1 MKMTKGKI
9 RKEIKYSNEE
19 WNKVIEL
26 SAKSGKLPAAY
37 IRDQALYIKIKII
50 DYLSPDD
57 GVPGMRNKFHREMN
71 EVAKTV
77 NISKAVYAKDVEDV
91 EKIINEMGEF
101 ARNDL
106 KAISMREVNI

>member
-1 MKMTKGKI
+1 MEKKI
-9 RKEIKYSNEE
+9 RKEIKYSDEE
-19 WNKVIEL
+19 WNKIVEL

-37 IRDQALYIKIKII
+37 IRDQALNIKIKII

-71 EVAKTV
+71 EVAKAV
-77 NISKAVYAKDVEDV
+77 NISKAVFAKDVEDA
-91 EKIINEMGEF
+91 ERIINEMGEF
-101 ARNDL
+101 ACNDL

>member
-1 MKMTKGKI
+1 M
-9 RKEIKYSNEE
+9 
-19 WNKVIEL
+19 
-26 SAKSGKLPAAY
+26 PAAY
-37 IRDQALYIKIKII
+37 IRNQALNIKIKII

-71 EVAKTV
+71 EVAKAV

-91 EKIINEMGEF
+91 ENIINEMGEF
-101 ARNDL
+101 ARNEL

>member
-1 MKMTKGKI
+1 MTKGKI

-19 WNKVIEL
+19 WNKVVEL
-26 SAKSGKLPAAY
+26 SAKSGKLPAAH
-37 IRDQALYIKIKII
+37 IRDQALNIKIKII

-71 EVAKTV
+71 EVAKAV
-77 NISKAVYAKDVEDV
+77 NISKAVFAKDVEDA
-91 EKIINEMGEF
+91 ERIINEMGEF

>member
-1 MKMTKGKI
+1 MEKKI
-9 RKEIKYSNEE
+9 RKEIKYSEEE
-19 WNKVIEL
+19 WSKIVEL

-37 IRDQALYIKIKII
+37 IRDQALNIKIKII

-77 NISKAVYAKDVEDV
+77 NISKAVYAKDVEDA
-91 EKIINEMGEF
+91 ERIINEMGEF

-106 KAISMREVNI
+106 KAISMCEVNI

>member
-1 MKMTKGKI
+1 MEKKI

-19 WNKVIEL
+19 WNKVVEL

-37 IRDQALYIKIKII
+37 IRNQALNIKIKII

-71 EVAKTV
+71 EVAKAV

-91 EKIINEMGEF
+91 ENIINEMGEF
-101 ARNDL
+101 AHNGL
-106 KAISMREVNI
+106 HTILMREVNI

>member
-1 MKMTKGKI
+1 MEKKI
-9 RKEIKYSNEE
+9 RKEIKYSDEE
-19 WNKVIEL
+19 WNKVTEL
-26 SAKSGKLPAAY
+26 SAKSGKLPASY
-37 IRDQALYIKIKII
+37 IRDQALNIKIKII

-71 EVAKTV
+71 EVAKAV
-77 NISKAVYAKDVEDV
+77 NISKAVYAKDVEDA
-91 EKIINEMGEF
+91 ERIINEMGEF

>member
-1 MKMTKGKI
+1 MGKKI
-9 RKEIKYSNEE
+9 RKEIKYSDEE
-19 WNKVIEL
+19 WNKVVEL

-37 IRDQALYIKIKII
+37 IRDQALNIKIKII

-71 EVAKTV
+71 EVAKAV
-77 NISKAVYAKDVEDV
+77 NISKAVFAKDVEDA
-91 EKIINEMGEF
+91 ERIINEMGEF

>member
-37 IRDQALYIKIKII
+37 IRDQALNIKIKIEDVFNT
-50 DYLSPDD
+50 DYSVPD
-57 GVPGMRNKFHREMN
+57 MRNKFHREMN

-77 NISKAVYAKDVEDV
+77 NISKVVYAKDVEDV
-91 EKIINEMGEF
+91 ERIINEMGEF
-101 ARNDL
+101 AHNELRV
-106 KAISMREVNI
+106 ISMCEVNI

>member
-1 MKMTKGKI
+1 MTKGKN

-26 SAKSGKLPAAY
+26 SAKSGKLPATY
-37 IRDQALYIKIKII
+37 IRDQALNIKIKIEDVFNT
-50 DYLSPDD
+50 DYTVPD
-57 GVPGMRNKFHREMN
+57 MRNKFHREMN

-77 NISKAVYAKDVEDV
+77 NISKAVFAKDAEDV
-91 EKIINEMGEF
+91 ERIINEMGEF
-101 ARNDL
+101 ARNNL

>member
-1 MKMTKGKI
+1 MGKKI
-9 RKEIKYSNEE
+9 RKEIKYSDEE
-19 WNKVIEL
+19 WNKVVEL
-26 SAKSGKLPAAY
+26 SAKSGKLPAPY
-37 IRDQALYIKIKII
+37 IRDQALNIKIKII

-71 EVAKTV
+71 DVAKAV
-77 NISKAVYAKDVEDV
+77 NISKAVYAKDVEDA
-91 EKIINEMGEF
+91 ERIINEMGEF

>member
-1 MKMTKGKI
+1 MEKKI
-9 RKEIKYSNEE
+9 RKEIKYSEEE
-19 WNKVIEL
+19 WSKIVEL

-37 IRDQALYIKIKII
+37 IRDQALNIKIKII

-71 EVAKTV
+71 EVAKAV

-91 EKIINEMGEF
+91 ENIINEMGEF
-101 ARNDL
+101 AHNGL
-106 KAISMREVNI
+106 HTILMREVNI

>member
-19 WNKVIEL
+19 WNKVVEL

-37 IRDQALYIKIKII
+37 IRDQALNIKIKIEDVFNT
-50 DYLSPDD
+50 DYTVPD
-57 GVPGMRNKFHREMN
+57 MRNKFHREMN

-77 NISKAVYAKDVEDV
+77 NISKAVFAKDVEDV
-91 EKIINEMGEF
+91 ERIINEMGEF
-101 ARNDL
+101 AHNGL
-106 KAISMREVNI
+106 HTISMREVNI

>member
-1 MKMTKGKI
+1 MEKKI
-9 RKEIKYSNEE
+9 RKEIKYSDEE
-19 WNKVIEL
+19 WNKIVEL

-37 IRDQALYIKIKII
+37 IRDQALNIKIKVI

-71 EVAKTV
+71 EVAKAV

-91 EKIINEMGEF
+91 ENIINEMGEF
-101 ARNDL
+101 AHNGL
-106 KAISMREVNI
+106 HTILMREVNI

>member
-1 MKMTKGKI
+1 
-9 RKEIKYSNEE
+9 
-19 WNKVIEL
+19 
-26 SAKSGKLPAAY
+26 
-37 IRDQALYIKIKII
+37 
-50 DYLSPDD
+50 
-57 GVPGMRNKFHREMN
+57 MRNKFHREMN

-77 NISKAVYAKDVEDV
+77 NISKAVFAKDVEDV

>member
-9 RKEIKYSNEE
+9 HKEIKYSDEE
-19 WNKVIEL
+19 WNKVVEL
-26 SAKSGKLPAAY
+26 SAKSGKLTAAY
-37 IRDQALYIKIKII
+37 IRDQALNIKIKII

-57 GVPGMRNKFHREMN
+57 GVPDMRNKFHREMN
-71 EVAKTV
+71 DVAKTV
-77 NISKAVYAKDVEDV
+77 NINKAVFAKDVEDV
-91 EKIINEMGEF
+91 ERIINEMGEF

>member
-1 MKMTKGKI
+1 MEKKI
-9 RKEIKYSNEE
+9 RKEIKYSDEE
-19 WNKVIEL
+19 WNKVVEL

-37 IRDQALYIKIKII
+37 IRDQALNIKIKII

-91 EKIINEMGEF
+91 ENIINEMGEF
-101 ARNDL
+101 AHNGL
-106 KAISMREVNI
+106 NTILMREVNI

>member
-19 WNKVIEL
+19 WNKIVEL

-37 IRDQALYIKIKII
+37 IRDQALNIKIKII

-57 GVPGMRNKFHREMN
+57 GVPGMRNKFYREMN

-77 NISKAVYAKDVEDV
+77 NISKVVYAKDVEDV

-106 KAISMREVNI
+106 KTISMREVNI

>member
-1 MKMTKGKI
+1 MEKKI
-9 RKEIKYSNEE
+9 RKEIKYSGEE
-19 WNKVIEL
+19 WNKVVEL
-26 SAKSGKLPAAY
+26 SVKSRKLPAAY
-37 IRDQALYIKIKII
+37 IRNQALNIKIKII

-77 NISKAVYAKDVEDV
+77 NISKAVYAKDVEDA
-91 EKIINEMGEF
+91 ERIINEMGEF
-101 ARNDL
+101 ARNYL

>member
-1 MKMTKGKI
+1 MKKTKGKI
-9 RKEIKYSNEE
+9 RKEVKFSTEE
-19 WNKVIEL
+19 WNKVVEL

-37 IRDQALYIKIKII
+37 IRDKALNIKIKII
-50 DYLSPDD
+50 DYLSHDD

-71 EVAKTV
+71 EVAKAV
-77 NISKAVYAKDVEDV
+77 NISKAVFAKDVEDV
-91 EKIINEMGEF
+91 EKIINEVGEF

>member
-19 WNKVIEL
+19 WNKVTEL
-26 SAKSGKLPAAY
+26 SAKSGNLPAAY
-37 IRDQALYIKIKII
+37 IRDQALNIKIKII

-77 NISKAVYAKDVEDV
+77 NISKVVYAKDVKDV
-91 EKIINEMGEF
+91 ERIINEMGEF

>member
-1 MKMTKGKI
+1 MTKGKI

-37 IRDQALYIKIKII
+37 IRDQALNIKIKIEDVFNT
-50 DYLSPDD
+50 DYSVPD
-57 GVPGMRNKFHREMN
+57 MRNKFHREMN

-77 NISKAVYAKDVEDV
+77 NISKVVYAKDVEDV
-91 EKIINEMGEF
+91 ERIINEMGEF
-101 ARNDL
+101 AHNELRV
-106 KAISMREVNI
+106 ISMCEVNI

>member
-1 MKMTKGKI
+1 MEKKI
-9 RKEIKYSNEE
+9 RKEIKYSDEE
-19 WNKVIEL
+19 WNKVVEL

-37 IRDQALYIKIKII
+37 IRDQALNIKIKII

-91 EKIINEMGEF
+91 ENIINEMGEF
-101 ARNDL
+101 AHNGL
-106 KAISMREVNI
+106 HTILMREVNI

>member
-1 MKMTKGKI
+1 MGKKI
-9 RKEIKYSNEE
+9 RKEIKYNDEE

-37 IRDQALYIKIKII
+37 IRDQALNIKIKII

-57 GVPGMRNKFHREMN
+57 GVPDMRNKFHREMN
-71 EVAKTV
+71 DVAKTV
-77 NISKAVYAKDVEDV
+77 NINKAVFAKDVEDV
-91 EKIINEMGEF
+91 ERIINEMGEF

>member
-1 MKMTKGKI
+1 M
-9 RKEIKYSNEE
+9 
-19 WNKVIEL
+19 
-26 SAKSGKLPAAY
+26 PASY
-37 IRDQALYIKIKII
+37 IRDQALNIKIKII

-57 GVPGMRNKFHREMN
+57 GVPGMRNKFHCEMN

-77 NISKAVYAKDVEDV
+77 NISKAVYAKDVEDA
-91 EKIINEMGEF
+91 ERIINEMGEF

>member
-1 MKMTKGKI
+1 MENKI
-9 RKEIKYSNEE
+9 RKEIKYSDEE
-19 WNKVIEL
+19 WNKVVEL

-37 IRDQALYIKIKII
+37 IRDQALNIKIKII

-71 EVAKTV
+71 EVAKAV

-91 EKIINEMGEF
+91 ENIINEMGEF
-101 ARNDL
+101 AHNGL
-106 KAISMREVNI
+106 HTILMREVNI

>member
-1 MKMTKGKI
+1 MEKKI
-9 RKEIKYSNEE
+9 RKEIKYSGEE
-19 WNKVIEL
+19 WNKVVEL
-26 SAKSGKLPAAY
+26 SAKNGKLPAAY
-37 IRDQALYIKIKII
+37 IRDQALNIKIKII

-71 EVAKTV
+71 EVAKAV
-77 NISKAVYAKDVEDV
+77 NISKAVFAKDVEDA
-91 EKIINEMGEF
+91 ECIINEMGEF